1 MSLIDNVSVER
12 RFQRSIKIDSD
23 LNDPS
28 ALAGFVCPKS
38 SLNVLRR
45 MSQHLTE
52 TEQSAFTWT
61 GPYGSGK
68 SSLVIA
74 LSALISGSAE
84 VQSEARNILGD
95 EACKIVYK
103 AFRISESKAWTCVPV
118 VGRRD
123 DPAQVIGE
131 ALVAEGLA
139 KENPKSGWTDRNVT
153 KLLEQ
158 LSSETNVRSGIV
170 LFVDEMGKFLEAS
183 ARKGGDV
190 YLFQLL
196 AEMASRSKGRIVV
209 IGILHQA
216 FEEYASRLSREARDE
231 WSKIQG
237 RYEDLPVNTAGEE
250 QLDLLSRAIKT
261 SLTNHS
267 PQAAEIVADEITS
280 NKPGVSSALPSLL
293 ENCWPLHP
301 ATAALLGPISKRR
314 FGQNQRSIFGFLN
327 SAEIY
332 GFQDFLK
339 SASDT
344 DLYMPQRLWDYLRAN
359 LEPSIMASPD
369 GHRWATAVE
378 ICDRCE
384 ANAASEIEINILKT
398 IALLD
403 LFKEGSGLLPSKA
416 VLMSIEDISS
426 NELEGILEKL
436 TKSAYVIYRKH
447 LSAYAI
453 YAGSD
458 FDIESAVD
466 QALSD
471 YRGLDLS
478 VIQNMAGLQPIL
490 AKRHYFNTGALRWMD
505 VKICALGEVNECV
518 SDFISHETTIGQL
531 VIAFP
536 TDGESTDKASSVC
549 KKASLRAKQ
558 AGKKVVVGYPASAWN
573 IIEMAKELK
582 ALEKVEQ
589 ESSEL
594 QGDKVARR
602 EIVGH
607 RVDIQNRLESE
618 LESALISTI
627 WFIDG
632 TRLSQ
637 LTHGELNNQISTIA
651 DDVYYE
657 SPRIHNELLNRSK
670 PSSSAAAAQNVLLQT
685 MLKGEGLERLGFE
698 GFPAEAGLFDSI
710 LGASKLYR
718 KKNGKF
724 QFSLP
729 EKKLDELNILPC
741 FEAAKEYIKTNHDR
755 AVSVEEIYHLWSLPP
770 YGLKRGLMPTLI
782 AAFLLIYRDSLAFYN
797 DGVFL
802 VAFTELESSLLPRQA
817 GSLSVRWMDFSQASK
832 ELLSGYADILNK
844 LEPDVSLEQIEPL
857 DIAVKLVALFDKHSG
872 WVERTQKLSRA
883 TLKIRAIF
891 KKANDPNRLF
901 FNDLPDVCKSEIGKK
916 NVSSKEVL
924 KLVDEALT
932 EYTQAFDKEV
942 GKLKNLMLSELDVPN
957 DSPQAIRDL
966 NTRAKNAGQN
976 SGDLKMDN
984 FIRHLGK
991 YQGTLPETKRIL
1003 DVVTG
1008 TPTKDWT
1015 DRTLDAAINELV
1027 DYCERFI
1034 KLETVARVHG
1044 RENTR
1049 HSMAVVI
1056 GKNSSR
1062 KPLIAEFAVLNTDI
1076 ERVDSIAEEARKL
1089 LSKFTHDK
1097 RDVILAALAE
1107 VSSDYFSSN
1116 SDDEDDKEHKNVA
1129 S

>member
-1 MSLIDNVSVER
+1 MSLINEVSVDR

-28 ALAGFVCPKS
+28 ALDGFVCPKS
-38 SLNVLRR
+38 SLNVLRS
-45 MSQHLTE
+45 MSQNLNE
-52 TEQSAFTWT
+52 TGQAAFTWT

-74 LSALISGSAE
+74 LSSLISGTFK
-84 VQSEARNILGD
+84 VQLQAQNILGK
-95 EACKIVYK
+95 EACEIVYK
-103 AFRISESKAWTCVPV
+103 AFPIKSSKAWTSIPV

-123 DPAQVIGE
+123 DPARVIGE
-131 ALVAEGLA
+131 ALVALGLV
-139 KENPKSGWTDRNVT
+139 KNSPKSGWTDQKVT
-153 KLLEQ
+153 ELLEMRA
-158 LSSETNVRSGIV
+158 SEINKRSGLV
-170 LFVDEMGKFLEAS
+170 LFIDEMGKFLEAS

-196 AEMASRSKGRIVV
+196 AETASRSNGRLVI

-216 FEEYASRLSREARDE
+216 FEEYASRMSREARDE

-237 RYEDLPVNTAGEE
+237 RFIDLPVNTAGEE
-250 QLDLLSRAIKT
+250 QLDLLTRAIKT
-261 SLTNHS
+261 SHHFPNT
-267 PQAAEIVADEITS
+267 QAASIVANEIKS
-280 NKPGVSSALPSLL
+280 NKPGVSTALPSLL

-339 SASDT
+339 SASKS
-344 DLYMPQRLWDYLRAN
+344 DLYMPERLWDYLRAN
-359 LEPSIMASPD
+359 LEPAIMASPD

-378 ICDRCE
+378 ISDRCE
-384 ANAASEIEINILKT
+384 ANAASEIEIRLLKT
-398 IALLD
+398 IAVLD
-403 LFKEGSGLLPSKA
+403 LFKEGSGLLPSVE
-416 VLMSIEDISS
+416 VLKSVTNVSS
-426 NELEGILEKL
+426 VELDESLEKL
-436 TKSAYVIYRKH
+436 TRSAYVIYRKY

-466 QALSD
+466 QALND
-471 YRGLDLS
+471 YRDVDLS

-505 VKICALGEVNECV
+505 VKICALNDVNACV
-518 SDFISHETTIGQL
+518 SDFISNETTIGQL

-536 TDGESTDKASSVC
+536 TEGESSDNVSLAC
-549 KKASLRAKQ
+549 KKASLHASQ
-558 AGKKVVVGYPASAWN
+558 SGEKVLVGYPASAWN
-573 IIEMAKELK
+573 IIQMAKELK

-594 QGDKVARR
+594 QGDNVARR
-602 EIVGH
+602 EIISH
-607 RVDIQNRLESE
+607 RVDMQNRLESE

-637 LTHGELNNQISTIA
+637 LTHGELNNQISNIA
-651 DDVYYE
+651 DALYYD

-670 PSSSAAAAQNVLLQT
+670 PSSSAAAAQNILLQR
-685 MLKGEGLERLGFE
+685 MIKEEGVERLGFD

-710 LGASKLYR
+710 LGASSLYR
-718 KKNGKF
+718 KENGKF

-729 EKKLDELNILPC
+729 ENKRDELNVLPV
-741 FEAAKEYIKTNHDR
+741 FEGALALIKRNQHR
-755 AVSVEEIYHLWSLPP
+755 IVSVEEIYQLWSLPP
-770 YGLKRGLMPTLI
+770 YGLKRGLMPTLA
-782 AAFLLIYRDSLAFYN
+782 AAFMLIYKDSLAFYN
-797 DGVFL
+797 EGVFL
-802 VAFTELESSLLPRQA
+802 VAFTEHESSLLPRQA
-817 GSLSVRWMDFSQASK
+817 DSLAVRWMDFSQASK
-832 ELLSGYADILNK
+832 QLLSGYAHILNK
-844 LEPDVSLEQIEPL
+844 LEPDVSLDQVEPL
-857 DIAVKLVALFDKHSG
+857 EIAVKLVALFDKYSG

-883 TLKIRAIF
+883 TLKIRTIF

-901 FNDLPDVCKSEIGKK
+901 FNDLPDICRLECGKED
-916 NVSSKEVL
+916 VSSKEIL
-924 KLVDEALT
+924 KLVEEALT
-932 EYTQAFDKEV
+932 EYAEAFDKEV
-942 GKLKNLMLSELDVPN
+942 SKLKNLMLSELDVPN

-966 NTRAKNAGQN
+966 NVRAKNAGLN
-976 SGDLKMDN
+976 SGDLKVDN
-984 FIRHLGK
+984 FIRHLSMFT
-991 YQGTLPETKRIL
+991 GTLPEMKRIL

-1008 TPTKDWT
+1008 IPTKDWT
-1015 DRTLDAAINELV
+1015 DRSLDVAINQIV

-1034 KLETVARVHG
+1034 KLETVARVRG

-1056 GKNSSR
+1056 GKNNKSE
-1062 KPLIAEFAVLNTDI
+1062 PLIAEFAVSNSDI
-1076 ERVDSIAEEARKL
+1076 ERVDLIAREARKL
-1089 LSKFTHDK
+1089 LINYSKDK

-1107 VSSDYFSSN
+1107 VSSDYFKTERN
-1116 SDDEDDKEHKNVA
+1116 NDKERKDVA